1 MSNLEENGQEAVKV
15 YPIQLT
21 SWIESQP
28 DLAYLVEAANNTP
41 ALYKNGSKEL
51 NIAPLKEDIISKRFS
66 NKRARVKDFFWP
78 SARSMRGDCFG
89 TKNFDDTCGRAANT
103 MAGSTIWDAISTVP
117 FVQFALVNYLKGAA
131 FPAAVVISLL
141 MMVISNIAGKT
152 GANRAKGRA
161 SISTLGLAFFILLSV
176 VKTLLSGVGFDI
188 LVNQDGITKEYSN
201 IVLNQQI
208 EAKEKRL
215 KELQTLNGP
224 KLVNLQNSCQPLQRK
239 LNSIDKDLQPK
250 TFETVYVQAY
260 GTYAQKQSLI
270 GLTDEEIIAK
280 YGSVSGI
287 PGMCNKAEIQLAI
300 DLKQADLLQEQI
312 AGLNTKIGSSTSL
325 NILQSEFPEILNERF
340 KINPSTGE
348 YEIRSG
354 QEVVSQA
361 SQQFASKLRD
371 PEKFTQLCISLFW
384 MIVSILLSGMA
395 VFFLWALS
403 LTKEMKM
410 SYNTSLLRDRMNLLQ
425 AYQDNLP
432 RALQKRREHRSQEES

>member
-1 MSNLEENGQEAVKV
+1 MSNLEESGQEAIKV

-41 ALYKNGSKEL
+41 ALYRNGSKEL

-66 NKRARVKDFFWP
+66 NKRARIKDFFWP

-89 TKNFDDTCGRAANT
+89 TKNFDDTCARAANT

-161 SISTLGLAFFILLSV
+161 SISTLGLTFFIGLSV

-201 IVLNQQI
+201 IVLNEQI
-208 EAKEKRL
+208 DAKEKRL
-215 KELQTLNGP
+215 DELQTLNGP
-224 KLVNLQNSCQPLQRK
+224 KLVNLQNSCQPLQNK

-280 YGSVSGI
+280 YGGVSGI

-325 NILQSEFPEILNERF
+325 SILQSEFPEIFQDKF
-340 KINPSTGE
+340 KINTSTGE
-348 YEIRSG
+348 VEIRSG

-361 SQQFASKLRD
+361 SQQFLSKLRD
-371 PEKFTQLCISLFW
+371 PEKFTQLGISLFW
-384 MIVSILLSGMA
+384 MIVSVLLSGMA

>member
-312 AGLNTKIGSSTSL
+312 SGLNTKIGSSTSL
-325 NILQSEFPEILNERF
+325 NILQSEFPEILNEKF

-371 PEKFTQLCISLFW
+371 PEKFTQLGISLFW

>member
-1 MSNLEENGQEAVKV
+1 MSNLEESGQEAIKV

-41 ALYKNGSKEL
+41 ALYRNGSKEL

-66 NKRARVKDFFWP
+66 NKRARIKDFFWP

-89 TKNFDDTCGRAANT
+89 TKNFDDTCARAANT

-161 SISTLGLAFFILLSV
+161 SISTLGLTFFIGLSV

-201 IVLNQQI
+201 IVLNEQI
-208 EAKEKRL
+208 DAKEKRL
-215 KELQTLNGP
+215 DELQTLNGP
-224 KLVNLQNSCQPLQRK
+224 KLVNLQNSCQPLQNK

-280 YGSVSGI
+280 YGGVSGI

-325 NILQSEFPEILNERF
+325 SILQSEFPEIFQDKF
-340 KINPSTGE
+340 KINTSTGE
-348 YEIRSG
+348 VEIRSG

-361 SQQFASKLRD
+361 SQQFLSKLRD
-371 PEKFTQLCISLFW
+371 PEKFTQLGISLFW